1 MRKIKKFKLLPLV
14 LAVFMLAGVF
24 AGCDSDSKSS
34 KSSKSSD
41 EKASSVSKETVFEYY
56 NKVEIGMTKEKV
68 DSALGVSGKSSS
80 QLEGLFLYTNEK
92 TSYGV
97 SVLFDDKNSV
107 MAKTLLYPDREDI
120 APLCTKKFTQEQS
133 DSIKNGMSYD
143 DVKKLV
149 GEDGIEINQTQIP
162 FDDDKVSKIFV
173 WVNNN
178 DSLLQVTFGTD
189 GKSNSSMFFD

>member
-56 NKVEIGMTKEKV
+56 NKVEIGMTKEKLE
-68 DSALGVSGKSSS
+68 SALGVSGKSSS

-107 MAKTLLYPDREDI
+107 MAKTLLYPDRE
-120 APLCTKKFTQEQS
+120 
-133 DSIKNGMSYD
+133 NGMSYD

-162 FDDDKVSKIFV
+162 FDDNKVSKIYV
-173 WVNNN
+173 WVNKN